1 MRQERTVGAALIIG
15 VGLLWLAER
24 RWPRRT
30 PQQRRAARLPVNLG
44 LGALS
49 LAVVA
54 LAERPLAGRVAA
66 RVEAKGMGLAQKI
79 KGPAWLRD
87 IVGVVLL
94 DFATYHWHVAT
105 HRVPMLWRLHAV
117 HHADKD
123 MDWTTALRFHAA
135 DMALAV
141 PLRMAEVRLLGVSPR
156 ALDIYNNWFFA
167 NVAFHHANLKLPFD
181 AQLAYVFTSPGMHD
195 IHHRADAA
203 ATDANYSSGLSIWD
217 RLFGT
222 FSAHRPN
229 VPIGVPGW
237 EQRPAPGLTESLTLP
252 FSAFPYTESAPPA
265 APPPPARPRAQ
276 KPVPG

>member
-1 MRQERTVGAALIIG
+1 MATGLLAGALGI
-15 VGLLWLAER
+15 GLLWLAEQ

-30 PQQRRAARLPVNLG
+30 PHQPPMKRLPVNLA
-44 LGALS
+44 LGAMS

-66 RVEAKGMGLAQKI
+66 RVAARRQGLAQTLP
-79 KGPAWLRD
+79 GPAWLRD
-87 IVGVVLL
+87 LLGVVLL

-105 HRVPMLWRLHAV
+105 HRVPLLWRLHAV

-135 DMALAV
+135 DMVLAV

-156 ALDIYNNWFFA
+156 ALDLYNSWFFA

-181 AQLAYVFTSPGMHD
+181 RQLAWFFTSPGMHD

-203 ATDANYSSGLSIWD
+203 ATDANYSSGLSLWD
-217 RLFGT
+217 RMFGT
-222 FSAHRPN
+222 FSSHRPA
-229 VPIGVPGW
+229 VGIGVPGW
-237 EQRPAPGLTESLTLP
+237 QGRPAPGLGGSLALP
-252 FSAFPYTESAPPA
+252 FQPAFGSETHL
-265 APPPPARPRAQ
+265 
-276 KPVPG
+276 PVR